1 MLLDTQFMAHLIP
14 YNGKEPTIGKNVF
27 LAPTA
32 TLIGDVRVGDGAS
45 IWFGAVLR
53 ADFGPITV
61 GEGTSIQDNCV
72 IHTYQEFPTWIGKD
86 VTVGH
91 GAKAEGCRIG
101 DNSLIG
107 VNAVVLPHA
116 TIGKQVVVGAGS
128 VVLEN
133 SDIPDLVLVAG
144 VPAKIKGEL
153 KGRALEWTEIGSSY
167 YHKLQATYREQEIDK
182 LSGTIK

>member
-1 MLLDTQFMAHLIP
+1 MAYLIP
-14 YNGKEPTIGKNVF
+14 YNGKEPIIGKDVF

-32 TLIGDVRVGDGAS
+32 TLIGDVRIGDGAS

-53 ADFGPITV
+53 ADFGPITI
-61 GEGTSIQDNCV
+61 GAGTSIQDNCV
-72 IHTYQEFPTWIGKD
+72 IHTYQEFPTWIGED

-107 VNAVVLPHA
+107 VNAVVLPHT
-116 TIGKQVVVGAGS
+116 TIGTRVVVAAGS

-133 SDIPDLVLVAG
+133 SEIPDLTLVAG

-153 KGRALEWTEIGSSY
+153 KGNALNWTEFGAKD
-167 YHKLQATYREQEIDK
+167 YHTLQATYREQQIDK
-182 LSGTIK
+182 WSE